1 MILAPTPTRAE
12 VSDVANAV
20 LDGTDAVM
28 LSAETATGNYPV
40 ETVEAMVR
48 ICDAA
53 EKSMVIKLDREFLN
67 RIFERIDQSIAMS
80 ALFAAY
86 HLKVKAVAALTST
99 GSTALWMSRLN
110 CGIPIFA
117 LTDEPATVTK
127 MSLYREVFTLFLEDT
142 HHDRD
147 LMRYD
152 AEMRLI
158 EAGVVK
164 KGDLIVMCY
173 GDLIGVSGGTNTMTI
188 VRVGD
193 QSPHIVA

>member
-1 MILAPTPTRAE
+1 
-12 VSDVANAV
+12 
-20 LDGTDAVM
+20 
-28 LSAETATGNYPV
+28 
-40 ETVEAMVR
+40 
-48 ICDAA
+48 
-53 EKSMVIKLDREFLN
+53 
-67 RIFERIDQSIAMS
+67 
-80 ALFAAY
+80 
-86 HLKVKAVAALTST
+86 
-99 GSTALWMSRLN
+99 MSRLN

-127 MSLYREVFTLFLEDT
+127 MSLYREVFPLFLEDT

-158 EAGVVK
+158 EAGVVQ